1 MNPPFRLLFCR
12 VPQLVATR
20 IVACLLFWA
29 APLLA
34 NPFISEF
41 MADNGS
47 TLADEDGEFPDW
59 IEITNSGTE
68 PVDLAGWHLTDDET
82 KPTKWTFPV
91 STPLAGGQSLVVF
104 ASGKNRHRPGRQ
116 LHTNF
121 ALNQSGEFLA
131 LVAPDGATLASRF
144 SPYPPQEL
152 DLSYGVGL
160 GPAAVTTLLVED
172 DAQALLLVPSG
183 PVDDSWRG
191 GGPFNENSWTPVQLG
206 VGFNTRGGAVIGG
219 GGGETNIAYSVADG
233 TSGTQVFRGGLG
245 MDFAVLKSISVK
257 KLGVFDDGSDGLN
270 RTITAELWSRDGNGS
285 GVVLASETFTSGS
298 PGTLEAGHRFKSLSS
313 PLTLEPGPYTIVA
326 HGYGGDERNGNSGG
340 NGDFTTSNDGGG
352 LIQFVGSSRF
362 GSAGGAWPDSEDG
375 GGPARYGAGTFT
387 FSAVGDSLI
396 RTDLEAEMH
405 GQNASALLR
414 IPFSYAGPELAT
426 TLTLEIAYDDGFTA
440 WLNGQLLTSRNASTD
455 PAWNNAASGEGN
467 AVETI
472 VLPSSA
478 LTIGDNVLAVQGMN
492 LHADDSDF
500 LVAPQLSAAFSRFER
515 LYFSHPTPGQPNG
528 PGEQGTGIVINE
540 IHYDPSSD
548 TAPAEFLELYN
559 AGARTVNLTGWRLT
573 GAVDY
578 TFPANTELA
587 PDRYL
592 VVALDASFFEAEFSG
607 VPVHGPFLGRLS
619 NSGETVELRNNLDEP
634 IDRVN
639 YAVGAPWPVAGDDAY
654 PSIQLLHPGQ
664 DNDLAGSWRA
674 APPTPGALNAVFSV
688 DTPPQVRQVNHLP
701 LAPTSGEEVV
711 VSCKVTDPDGV
722 ASVTLEYQTVL
733 PGRYLRLS
741 DATFETSWDRLPMSL
756 LPTGQSTYQATLPA
770 DLQRHRQLIRYRIVA
785 EDSFGAT
792 VRLPLPSDP
801 SVNFAYFVYNGVPG
815 WRGAIIPGETPVL
828 DFSAEAMNH
837 LPTYHL
843 IANAEDVSA
852 SQYNRSFNDK
862 VYRFEGAL
870 VYDGVVYDHMRYRVR
885 GHGSTY
891 NTGKNKW
898 KLRFNRGHLFQGR
911 DDYGRPYREKVRTLN
926 WSALSSPWNPANR
939 GAAGLDEAL
948 AFRLWRMAGIPAAN
962 TNYFHLRIIDGTRE
976 TTRGNQFEGDN
987 WGLYLA
993 LEQTDRRFLDERGLP
1008 DGNTFNMHFGSSNI
1022 VNQAYRQP
1030 SNRSDLFT
1038 FYGATTRGYNRSNPV
1053 QPVAWWN
1060 RTVDLESYFSY
1071 RAILEAVNHSDLRDK
1086 ENSIL
1091 YHDPTKRRWTMI
1103 PWDVDLLYE
1112 EFDRWG
1118 PNAVQSPATLEQFR
1132 KALTHP
1138 EINIRFQNRARE
1150 LQDLLLNSDQGWTL
1164 VDELASILGSSQG
1177 DLGMAE
1183 LDAARWN
1190 GDPQTRRVEGSSP
1203 NPKAY
1208 FFMNPYTST
1217 RFPSKKRTLI
1227 SGDFPGMVDWVK
1239 KFIEPRGFGGGR
1251 LRDMIRDT
1259 RIPKTPVISY
1269 AGENGFP
1276 SDGLRLTSNAFESGD
1291 GGASFA
1297 TMQWRIGEVRH
1308 PGVPGFEEGEP
1319 WRYEIEA
1326 TWTSGEVNVF
1336 QDEITV
1342 PAVAVEVGRRYRAR
1356 VRHKDDDGR
1365 WSHWSAPL
1373 EFTTGNP
1380 DLELY
1385 LAGLVISEVMYN
1397 PANDNQEL
1405 EFIEVRNV
1413 GPLTLDLT
1421 NVRFSNGIEFSFA
1434 GSSITSLAPGTSAL
1448 VVRNLAVFEAHYGI
1462 NLPVAGEYRL
1472 STSNNLSN
1480 SGERVTL
1487 SLGADGIIRD
1497 FRYGD
1502 SLRWPRGADGT
1513 GYSLVLRAPE
1523 SLPDHS
1529 LAVNWRSSAL
1539 PDGNPGNSDAI
1550 PAFTGDPHR
1559 DDDLDGLTALLE
1571 HALGGDPD
1579 TAEPEL
1585 IPAASV
1591 MNLEVEGTFDAY
1603 LTISAR
1609 RVLGADDVNLVAQ
1622 ISENLVDWSS
1632 APERVVLVSEVPNA
1646 DSTSTMTWRSARP
1659 IAEAPHEFLRMEA
1672 SIQRFP
1678 FR

>member
-1 MNPPFRLLFCR
+1 
-12 VPQLVATR
+12 
-20 IVACLLFWA
+20 
-29 APLLA
+29 
-34 NPFISEF
+34 
-41 MADNGS
+41 MAVNGS
-47 TLADEDGEFPDW
+47 TLADEDGDFSDW
-59 IEITNSGTE
+59 IEIGNSGTE
-68 PVDLAGWHLTDDET
+68 PIDLGGWHLTDDEINF
-82 KPTKWTFPV
+82 TKWTFPRP
-91 STPLAGGQSLVVF
+91 TPLAGGQSLVVF
-104 ASGKNRHRPGRQ
+104 ASGKNRRQPGRP

-121 ALNQSGEFLA
+121 ALNRSGEFLA
-131 LVAPDGATLASRF
+131 LVVPDGAIVASRF

-160 GPAAVTTLLVED
+160 GPAAATTILVED
-172 DAQALLLVPSG
+172 DAQARLLVSSG
-183 PVDDSWRG
+183 PVDDAWRG
-191 GGPFNENSWTPVQLG
+191 GEPFNENSWTSVQLG
-206 VGFNTRGGAVIGG
+206 VGFNTGGGAVIGG
-219 GGGETNIAYSVADG
+219 GGGRGATIAYSVADG
-233 TSGTQVFRGGLG
+233 TSGTQVFGGALG
-245 MDFAVLKSISVK
+245 MDFAVLEAISMK
-257 KLGVFDDGSDGLN
+257 ELGVFDDDSDGLN

-298 PGTLEAGHRFKSLSS
+298 PGTLEAGHRFKPLPS
-313 PLTLEPGPYTIVA
+313 PLTLEPGAYTIVA
-326 HGYGGDERNGNSGG
+326 YGYGADEHNGNSGG
-340 NGDFTTSNDGGG
+340 NGDFTTSNEGGG

-362 GSAGGAWPDSEDG
+362 GSAGGGWPDSEDG
-375 GGPARYGAGTFT
+375 GGPARYGAGTFK
-387 FSAVGDSLI
+387 FSAAGDDLI
-396 RTDLEAEMH
+396 RTDLESGMH
-405 GQNASALLR
+405 DQNASTLLR
-414 IPFSYAGPELAT
+414 IPFRYTGPELAN

-455 PAWNNAASGEGN
+455 PDWNSNASVEGN
-467 AVETI
+467 SVETI
-472 VLPSSA
+472 VLPSTA
-478 LTIGDNVLAVQGMN
+478 LTIGDNVLAIQGMN
-492 LHADDSDF
+492 LHADDLDF
-500 LVAPQLSAAFSRFER
+500 IIAPQLSAAFSRFER
-515 LYFSHPTPGQPNG
+515 LYFSNPTPGQPNG
-528 PGEQGTGIVINE
+528 QGEQGTGLVINE

-559 AGARTVNLTGWRLT
+559 AGARTVNLTGWRLA

-578 TFPANTELA
+578 AFPANTQLA

-592 VVALDASFFEAEFSG
+592 VVALSAPFFEAEFRD
-607 VPVHGPFLGRLS
+607 VPVHAPFLGRLS
-619 NSGETVELRNNLDEP
+619 NSGETVELRNNLDER

-639 YAVGAPWPVAGDDAY
+639 YDIGAPWPVAGDDPY

-711 VSCKVTDPDGV
+711 ITCKVTDPDGV
-722 ASVTLEYQTVL
+722 ASVTLEYQTVR
-733 PGRYLRLS
+733 PGSYLRLS
-741 DATFETSWDRLPMSL
+741 DAAFETSWNTFPMSL

-770 DLQRHRQLIRYRIVA
+770 NLQRHRQLIRYRIVA
-785 EDSFGAT
+785 EDSFGDS

-801 SVNFAYFVYNGVPG
+801 SSNFAYFVYNGAPA
-815 WRGAIIPGETPVL
+815 WQGAIIPGETPIL
-828 DFSAEAMNH
+828 DFSAETMNR
-837 LPTYHL
+837 LPIYQL
-843 IANAEDVSA
+843 IANTEDVIA

-862 VYRFEGAL
+862 IYRFEGAL
-870 VYDGVVYDHMRYRVR
+870 VYDGVVYDHVRYRIR

-898 KLRFNRGHLFQGR
+898 KLRFNRGRLFQGR

-962 TNYFHLRIIDGTRE
+962 TNYFHLRVIDGARE
-976 TTRGNQFEGDN
+976 TSRGNQFEGDN

-993 LEQTDRRFLDERGLP
+993 LEQADRRFLDERGLP

-1022 VNQAYRQP
+1022 VNQAYNQP
-1030 SNRSDLFT
+1030 SDRSDLFT
-1038 FYGATTRGYNRSNPV
+1038 FYGASSRGYNRSNPV
-1053 QPVAWWN
+1053 QPVTWWE
-1060 RTVDLESYFSY
+1060 RRVDLESYFSY

-1091 YHDPTKRRWTMI
+1091 YHDPTRRRWTMI

-1150 LQDLLLNSDQGWTL
+1150 LQDLLLNADQGWTL
-1164 VDELASILGSSQG
+1164 VDELANVLGSSDG
-1177 DLGMAE
+1177 NPGMAE

-1217 RFPSKKRTLI
+1217 RFPTKNRTLI

-1239 KFIEPRGFGGGR
+1239 KFIVPRGFGGDR
-1251 LRDMIRDT
+1251 LRDMTRDP
-1259 RIPKTPVISY
+1259 RIPERPAISY
-1269 AGENGFP
+1269 TGGNGFP
-1276 SDGLRLTSNAFESGD
+1276 TDGLRFTSNAFAPGD

-1297 TMQWRIGEVRH
+1297 AMQWRLGEVRH
-1308 PGVPGFEEGEP
+1308 PEVPGFVEGEP

-1326 TWTSGEVNVF
+1326 TWTSGELNVF
-1336 QDEITV
+1336 QEEIAV
-1342 PAVAVEVGRRYRAR
+1342 PAIAVEVGRSYRAR
-1356 VRHKDDDGR
+1356 VRHMGSDGR

-1373 EFTTGNP
+1373 EFTTIDP
-1380 DLELY
+1380 DLQPY

-1397 PANDNQEL
+1397 PADDNQEL

-1413 GPLTLDLT
+1413 GSSALDLSD
-1421 NVRFSNGIEFSFA
+1421 VRFSNGIEFSFA
-1434 GSSITSLAPGTSAL
+1434 GSNITSLAAGASAL
-1448 VVRNLAVFEAHYGI
+1448 VVRNLAVFEAHYGA

-1472 STSNNLSN
+1472 SASNNLSN
-1480 SGERVTL
+1480 AGERVTL
-1487 SLGADGIIRD
+1487 SLGADSIIRD
-1497 FRYGD
+1497 FSYRD
-1502 SLRWPRGADGT
+1502 NLPWPRGADGA
-1513 GYSLVLRAPE
+1513 GYSLVLSAPE

-1529 LAVNWRSSAL
+1529 LAANWRSSAL
-1539 PDGNPGNSDAI
+1539 PDGNPGSSDAI

-1559 DDDLDGLTALLE
+1559 DDDRDGLAALLE
-1571 HALGGDPD
+1571 HALGGDPA
-1579 TAEPEL
+1579 TAESEL

-1591 MNLEVEGTFDAY
+1591 MNLEVDGTFETY
-1603 LTISAR
+1603 LTISTQ
-1609 RVLGADDVNLVAQ
+1609 RVLGADDVVLVAQ
-1622 ISENLVDWSS
+1622 VSENLIDWSS
-1632 APERVVLVSEVPNA
+1632 APERVVLVNEVPNA
-1646 DSTSTMTWRSARP
+1646 DGTSTMTWRSARP
-1659 IAEAPHEFLRMEA
+1659 IAEAPRGFLRMQV
-1672 SIQRFP
+1672 STRP
-1678 FR
+1678 